1 MTTVLKWFF
10 YLAWTPVFFLG
21 FIVGWTKAMFAFGH
35 RFAIGFFNT
44 DFTK

>member
-1 MTTVLKWFF
+1 MISSISKIIKRFKWRMFCF
-10 YLAWTPVFFLG
+10 N
-21 FIVGWTKAMFAFGH
+21 VGWTRVMFAFGH